1 MRFHLRLIVKHDG
14 DSCEME
20 GVVLDVHRFRLYHG
34 YGPAHALP
42 AIPKFITT
50 NSSSHHSRSIIS
62 LWSDVSRVPEFLLQ
76 LVIPATSYSERPL
89 LTQSIPSG
97 LNQST
102 LVAQSSNL
110 SSTSSGK
117 KVGAGS
123 RFER

>member
-1 MRFHLRLIVKHDG
+1 MRFLLQHIAKHDEIVVR
-14 DSCEME
+14 CEELCWMYIAS
-20 GVVLDVHRFRLYHG
+20 RLYHG
-34 YGPAHALP
+34 YWRAPALP
-42 AIPKFITT
+42 TIPKLITT
-50 NSSSHHSRSIIS
+50 KLLSHNSRSIIS

-76 LVIPATSYSERPL
+76 SVMFSTSYRPL
-89 LTQSIPSG
+89 PTQSIPSG